1 MAVVKRSLL
10 VFFIISL
17 AAPAALAQRGQQT
30 YPNGRFSLWTP
41 KSWTVDTEDAI
52 DGRLKFTIKDQSSAS
67 YRVSWRDGER
77 DLDNIFKKLKAVAK
91 QRGWAVRQKDIL
103 YVGSQ
108 TARRM
113 VIDVKQSD
121 KISRQ
126 MLTWMNAGGRFYML
140 HGSFPKDDY
149 SRALLT
155 KVLQSFKSK

>member
-1 MAVVKRSLL
+1 MSAVKRPLL
-10 VFFIISL
+10 AIFIILL
-17 AAPAALAQRGQQT
+17 ASPAALAQRGQQT
-30 YPNGRFSLWTP
+30 YPDGHFSLWTP
-41 KSWTVDTEDAI
+41 ATWTVDTEDAVN
-52 DGRLKFTIKDQSSAS
+52 GRIKFKIKDQDSAS
-67 YRVSWRDGER
+67 YRVSWREGER

-91 QRGWAVRQKDIL
+91 QRGWSIQQKDIL
-103 YVGSQ
+103 YVGSV
-108 TARRM
+108 TARRL
-113 VIDVKQSD
+113 VVDVKQRD